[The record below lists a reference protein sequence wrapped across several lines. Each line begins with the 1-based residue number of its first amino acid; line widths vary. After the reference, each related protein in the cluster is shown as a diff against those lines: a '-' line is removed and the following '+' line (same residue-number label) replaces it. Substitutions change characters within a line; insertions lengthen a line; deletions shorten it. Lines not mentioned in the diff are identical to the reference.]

1 MENPTATSVT
11 GPTAYRRAIP
21 LPQKNQLK
29 RTTVRDYSPKLR
41 KLLQYCEFATSLNA
55 AMDRFVREQHNR
67 LIQKIMTSL

>member
-11 GPTAYRRAIP
+11 GATACRRAIP

-29 RTTVRDYSPKLR
+29 RTTVRDYSPQLR
-41 KLLQYCEFATSLNA
+41 NVLQYCVASLNA

-67 LIQKIMTSL
+67 LI

>member
-11 GPTAYRRAIP
+11 GATAYRRGIP

-29 RTTVRDYSPKLR
+29 RTTVRDYSAKLR

-55 AMDRFVREQHNR
+55 SMDRFVREQHNR